1 MRIERRFTTAEGG
14 PFGGVQFESR
24 TSRITNPDGSIVF
37 EARDMQVPSA
47 WSQVAV
53 DILAQ
58 KYCRKAGVPMATRR
72 VEEPGIPSWLRRSI
86 PDEQALGRK
95 PVAERT
101 GMERDS
107 RQVFLRLAGCW
118 TYWGYRHGNFSS
130 EDDSRAFHD
139 EMAWMLATQ
148 MGAPNSPQWFNTGL
162 HWTYGIEGPPQG
174 HYYVDAIMGEVRA
187 SENAYERPQPHACQ
201 PYDALVSTPDGPMA
215 IGEIVEKNLIGL
227 EVFDLDGTTRVRAVK
242 SNGEKPVLRVVLANG
257 NSVEATADHL
267 IWAAPADVPA
277 GRGYSFMEAGHLRPG
292 MRLTQR
298 TNTSIRPKATEAS
311 REVSEAF
318 LAGWLQG
325 DGFVGQYRHGTNR
338 SLTIE
343 FITCNDEEFEF
354 LLPHINRI
362 FEGVHRWV
370 SVPDSRSDD
379 IVIRRIRIY
388 GEPLRDFVERYGLL
402 DRGLDMHVP
411 EPVRTG
417 GQHVVAAYLR
427 ALFQADGTVRKHIG
441 PSDSYNVVLGSISEV
456 MLREAQQLLANLG
469 IYSRLSV
476 CNDSRPERKPYWL
489 LVIGYKS
496 ERAKYA
502 DLIGFVSTDKQDK
515 LANSLADEIRGKN
528 ISDTRHETIVR
539 IEYLGAKPVFD
550 IQTDSGNY
558 LSGNLV
564 VHNCF
569 IQSVNDDL
577 VNEGGIMDLWTR
589 EARLFK
595 YGSGTGTNF
604 SALRGEGEPLSGGGR
619 SSGLMSFLKIGDRA
633 AGSIKSGGTTRR
645 AAKMVILDVD
655 HPDIEAFINWKVVEE
670 QKVASLVAG
679 SRTCSRYL
687 NGVMRACHEG
697 VEAGLNGQRFEP
709 QHNAALRR
717 AIRQARAAF
726 VPDNYIIR
734 VVQLARQG
742 FTGLEFDEYETNWD
756 SASYMTVS
764 GQNSNNSVRVPNVFM
779 HAVLN
784 DGGWELIHR
793 TGARASRTVKARDLW
808 DQVCYA
814 AWACADPGLQFDTT
828 INEWNTCP
836 NDGRINA
843 SNPCSEYLF
852 LDDTACNLAS
862 LNLMKFYDARPGRF
876 DVEAYRHAIRLWTI
890 VLEISVLMAQFPSRR
905 IAELSWKYR
914 TIGLGYANLGSLL
927 MVQGIPY
934 DSEEGRAICG
944 ALTASLT
951 GHAYATSAELAAR
964 LGPFPGYRRNE
975 EAMLRVIR
983 NHRRAAWNAP
993 AGEYEGLTVAPT
1005 GLNPEHCPD
1014 HLMLAAREDWDRALE
1029 LGSFGG
1035 YRNAQATVIAPTGT
1049 IGLLMDCD
1057 TTGIE
1062 PDYALVKFKKLAGGG
1077 YFRIIN
1083 ASVPQALRRLGYS
1096 ESQIEQIVAWCR
1108 GTGTLS
1114 GAPHVN
1120 RESLLERGLTPESL
1134 DRIEK
1139 QLASSFEIGFAFN
1152 RYTLGD
1158 QLFEEIEQRGGG
1170 PAPASAGEI
1179 WSGGILEALGFTRE
1193 QIQEANDHVCGRM
1206 TIEGAPHIKE
1216 DDLAVFDCANRCGR
1230 YGKRYIQHGAHLK
1243 MMSAAQ
1249 PFISGAISKTINMP
1263 NSATLD
1269 EIRDAYMQSWRLM
1282 LKAVA
1287 IYRDGSKLSQPRSTG
1302 VADILEDMDAA
1313 GVDLP
1318 ESVDEKDEAV
1328 VPDGVLVAG
1337 GARTGTDEEAV
1348 EAEFAASGNGHARAP
1363 QSPPASPPAST
1374 PDAEP
1379 VMAVTPGTAQSQA
1392 IQVSERI
1399 IRYIAR
1405 RRKLPFRRSGYTQKA
1420 IIGGHKVYLRTGEY
1434 SDATLGEIFLD
1445 MHKEGAAFRSLMNC
1459 FAIAVSLGLQ
1469 HGVPLEEFVDAFVFT
1484 RFEPNGVVMG
1494 NPHIRMSTS
1503 VIDYVFRELA
1513 VAYLGRTDLAQVTD
1527 DDLRGDAM
1535 GEPQG
1540 TPDYTEEEVIDRR
1553 LASPGASR
1561 KPETPPSP
1569 HLAPAYRRSPGM
1581 ESAAHHD
1588 DEGTDAVHAPRRE
1601 ASGSDIRRPAASA
1614 DPVGST
1620 AAALGGAVAS
1630 LQASAPPPVA
1640 HGVAGPE
1647 DREPFPGNDEPVGV
1661 RERGDPAGEAPPA
1674 ERSAT
1679 DHKAVSS
1686 NGRIRS
1692 STPDPRDVTIVL
1704 QGSLGEHEMAHEKR
1718 RLARLKGFEGDP
1730 CYECGQFTMVRNGT
1744 CLRCVSCGATSG
1756 CS

>member
-37 EARDMQVPSA
+37 EARDMQVPTA

-58 KYCRKAGVPMATRR
+58 KYCRKAGVPKATRR
-72 VEEPGIPSWLRRSI
+72 VEEPGIPSWLRRSV
-86 PDEQALGRK
+86 PDEQALGGMPGMPGK

-107 RQVFLRLAGCW
+107 GQVFLRLAGCW
-118 TYWGYRHGNFSS
+118 TYWGFRHGYFSS
-130 EDDSRAFHD
+130 EDDARAFHD
-139 EMAWMLATQ
+139 ELAWMLATQ
-148 MGAPNSPQWFNTGL
+148 MCAPNSPQWFNTGL
-162 HWTYGIEGPPQG
+162 HWAYGLEGPPQG
-174 HYYVDAIMGEVRA
+174 HYYVDAIMGEVRP
-187 SENAYERPQPHACQ
+187 SENAYERSQAHAC
-201 PYDALVSTPDGPMA
+201 Y
-215 IGEIVEKNLIGL
+215 
-227 EVFDLDGTTRVRAVK
+227 
-242 SNGEKPVLRVVLANG
+242 
-257 NSVEATADHL
+257 
-267 IWAAPADVPA
+267 
-277 GRGYSFMEAGHLRPG
+277 
-292 MRLTQR
+292 
-298 TNTSIRPKATEAS
+298 
-311 REVSEAF
+311 
-318 LAGWLQG
+318 
-325 DGFVGQYRHGTNR
+325 
-338 SLTIE
+338 
-343 FITCNDEEFEF
+343 
-354 LLPHINRI
+354 
-362 FEGVHRWV
+362 
-370 SVPDSRSDD
+370 
-379 IVIRRIRIY
+379 
-388 GEPLRDFVERYGLL
+388 
-402 DRGLDMHVP
+402 
-411 EPVRTG
+411 
-417 GQHVVAAYLR
+417 
-427 ALFQADGTVRKHIG
+427 
-441 PSDSYNVVLGSISEV
+441 
-456 MLREAQQLLANLG
+456 
-469 IYSRLSV
+469 
-476 CNDSRPERKPYWL
+476 
-489 LVIGYKS
+489 
-496 ERAKYA
+496 
-502 DLIGFVSTDKQDK
+502 
-515 LANSLADEIRGKN
+515 
-528 ISDTRHETIVR
+528 
-539 IEYLGAKPVFD
+539 
-550 IQTDSGNY
+550 
-558 LSGNLV
+558 
-564 VHNCF
+564 

-726 VPDNYIIR
+726 VPDNYIVR

-764 GQNSNNSVRVPNVFM
+764 GQNSNNSVRVPNAFM

-793 TGARASRTVKARDLW
+793 TGAKTARTVKARDIW

-843 SNPCSEYLF
+843 SNPCSEYMF

-862 LNLMKFYDARPGRF
+862 LNLMKFYDARTGRF
-876 DVEAYRHAIRLWTI
+876 DVEAYRHAIRIWTI

-914 TIGLGYANLGSLL
+914 TLGLGYANLGSLL

-934 DSEEGRAICG
+934 DSEEGRAICA

-951 GHAYATSAELAAR
+951 GHSYATSAELAAR

-993 AGEYEGLTVAPT
+993 AGEYEGLTVTPT

-1096 ESQIEQIVAWCR
+1096 ESQIEQIVTWCR
-1108 GTGTLS
+1108 GTGTLA

-1120 RESLLERGLTPESL
+1120 RESLIERGLTPESL

-1170 PAPASAGEI
+1170 PAPASGSEI

-1230 YGKRYIQHGAHLK
+1230 YGKRYIHHGAHLK

-1269 EIRDAYMQSWRLM
+1269 EIRDAYMQAWRLM

-1287 IYRDGSKLSQPRSTG
+1287 LYRDGSKLSQPLSTG
-1302 VADILEDMDAA
+1302 VADILEEMNAEMDAA
-1313 GVDLP
+1313 GADVP
-1318 ESVDEKDEAV
+1318 EAGIEKDEAV
-1328 VPDGVLVAG
+1328 VPDAILVAG
-1337 GARTGTDEEAV
+1337 GARTGTTGTDEETL
-1348 EAEFAASGNGHARAP
+1348 EAEFAASGNGHPRAP
-1363 QSPPASPPAST
+1363 QSPPREPTRRGTRGGGHAGVGPEPGHPGLGAHHPLHRQEAEAPLPAQRLHAEGDHRRAQGLPPNGGVLRHDARRDLPRHAQGRGRLPLLDELLRHRRQPRAAARRSARGVRGCLRLHAIRAERRRDGQPPHQDVHFGDRLRLPGAGGGLPGPDRPRPGDRRRPPRGRDGRAPGDSGLHGRGSDRSPPGFS
-1374 PDAEP
+1374 
-1379 VMAVTPGTAQSQA
+1379 MG
-1392 IQVSERI
+1392 
-1399 IRYIAR
+1399 
-1405 RRKLPFRRSGYTQKA
+1405 LP
-1420 IIGGHKVYLRTGEY
+1420 
-1434 SDATLGEIFLD
+1434 
-1445 MHKEGAAFRSLMNC
+1445 
-1459 FAIAVSLGLQ
+1459 
-1469 HGVPLEEFVDAFVFT
+1469 
-1484 RFEPNGVVMG
+1484 
-1494 NPHIRMSTS
+1494 
-1503 VIDYVFRELA
+1503 
-1513 VAYLGRTDLAQVTD
+1513 
-1527 DDLRGDAM
+1527 
-1535 GEPQG
+1535 
-1540 TPDYTEEEVIDRR
+1540 
-1553 LASPGASR
+1553 
-1561 KPETPPSP
+1561 
-1569 HLAPAYRRSPGM
+1569 
-1581 ESAAHHD
+1581 
-1588 DEGTDAVHAPRRE
+1588 E
-1601 ASGSDIRRPAASA
+1601 A
-1614 DPVGST
+1614 
-1620 AAALGGAVAS
+1620 
-1630 LQASAPPPVA
+1630 
-1640 HGVAGPE
+1640 
-1647 DREPFPGNDEPVGV
+1647 
-1661 RERGDPAGEAPPA
+1661 
-1674 ERSAT
+1674 
-1679 DHKAVSS
+1679 
-1686 NGRIRS
+1686 
-1692 STPDPRDVTIVL
+1692 
-1704 QGSLGEHEMAHEKR
+1704 
-1718 RLARLKGFEGDP
+1718 
-1730 CYECGQFTMVRNGT
+1730 
-1744 CLRCVSCGATSG
+1744 
-1756 CS
+1756 